1 MPALL
6 INAVDP
12 SIQRTR
18 TSIRSGDLMNS
29 EYRFITGEANVG
41 SKLDQ
46 EITEAVQPKV
56 MGDGAAIIFS
66 LALRIGTWCLSV
78 LWLILT
84 QAGTR

>member
-6 INAVDP
+6 TNAVDP

-29 EYRFITGEANVG
+29 EHRFKTGEANVG

-46 EITEAVQPKV
+46 EIAEAVQPKV
-56 MGDGAAIIFS
+56 
-66 LALRIGTWCLSV
+66 IGTE
-78 LWLILT
+78 
-84 QAGTR
+84 QP